1 MTSRRCQP
9 SLFGLATPTP
19 RKPPYR
25 VIWTSRTLH
34 VEGRRYPTGE
44 IRWIDILTGE
54 IVDEPYVDD

>member
-1 MTSRRCQP
+1 MTAPTRAQP
-9 SLFGLATPTP
+9 SLFAAAP
-19 RKPPYR
+19 RERPPWR

-54 IVDEPYVDD
+54 LVDEPYVDD